1 MDNHDPKI
9 FNRTKFQQLSLDDL
23 GSTAIWN
30 NPFHGSHT
38 SSNHDFNCDCN
49 CLETSSER
57 KQNPFVWFDVSIC
70 VVAFE
75 SSASQHSIG
84 QLPNWNGMNSDANIV
99 VHLSNRP
106 NVNSQRKRV
115 GFVEFFL
122 PIYGG
127 SLLKCQLCKRCG
139 KVLSTCNEKLHIS
152 CMLHV
157 FELLC
162 LNNKKKLQCTGNKR
176 SYSIVNTNLEWI
188 IYCLL
193 LRTKNGQSE
202 RSIYQ
207 FLSKALIFVA
217 TRH

>member
-1 MDNHDPKI
+1 
-9 FNRTKFQQLSLDDL
+9 
-23 GSTAIWN
+23 
-30 NPFHGSHT
+30 
-38 SSNHDFNCDCN
+38 
-49 CLETSSER
+49 
-57 KQNPFVWFDVSIC
+57 
-70 VVAFE
+70 
-75 SSASQHSIG
+75 
-84 QLPNWNGMNSDANIV
+84 MNSDANIA
-99 VHLSNRP
+99 VHLFNRP

-115 GFVEFFL
+115 GFVEFLL

-127 SLLKCQLCKRCG
+127 SLLKCQLCQRCG
-139 KVLSTCNEKLHIS
+139 KMLSTCNDKLHIS

-162 LNNKKKLQCTGNKR
+162 LNNKKKLQCTSNKR

-202 RSIYQ
+202 RGIYQ

-217 TRH
+217 TRHKTHYITSGSNRKSSWSKVIIRCKRCACRCAIWI